1 MVNSH
6 IDSIDFCKHNN
17 YRGNFFLLLSNCLKC
32 INQHTAKV
40 LFKYR
45 SSIVRED
52 NFVQDCTPDDFCDFW
67 NYHLR
72 YSINSFLKKY
82 FFNQIVKQKLCKT

>member
-6 IDSIDFCKHNN
+6 IDSINFCKHNN
-17 YRGNFFLLLSNCLKC
+17 HSGNFFLLLSNGLKS
-32 INQHTAKV
+32 INQHTSKRP
-40 LFKYR
+40 FKYR
-45 SSIVRED
+45 SSIERDE

-72 YSINSFLKKY
+72 YSINSFPNKY
-82 FFNQIVKQKLCKT
+82 FLNQLVKQKLCKT